1 MESISLIEKIVRK
14 VAPGRSPSFTE
25 AHVLKALELV
35 SSGSGVG
42 RKRLGELLGLNEG
55 VTRTLLRHLKEANLI
70 EVTRRGMKLRE
81 EGKRLL
87 AAFSIFISGG
97 IEVPRSPLTI
107 GPQNFALLVRRAAH
121 RIRSGVE
128 QRDAALKAGA
138 LGATTLIFDG
148 EKLTFPGMQE
158 IQPRTEEVYDLLL
171 SELNPKKGDTIII
184 GTAVDILSA
193 ELGAKTA
200 ALELLKSLKG
210 EAPASTR

>member
-1 MESISLIEKIVRK
+1 LESISLVEKIVRR

-25 AHVLKALELV
+25 AHVLKALELL
-35 SSGSGVG
+35 SSGPSVG

-70 EVTRRGMKLRE
+70 EVMRRGMKLRD

-97 IEVPRSPLTI
+97 TEVPRSQLTL
-107 GPQNFALLVRRAAH
+107 GPQNFALLVRRAGH
-121 RIRSGVE
+121 HVRDGVE

-138 LGATTLIFDG
+138 LGATTLVFDG
-148 EKLTFPGMQE
+148 ERLTLPGMQE
-158 IQPRTEEVYDLLL
+158 IPSRAEEVYDLLL
-171 SELNPKKGDTIII
+171 SRLNPRKGDAIII

-200 ALELLKSLKG
+200 ALELLKSMKG

>member
-87 AAFSIFISGG
+87 AAFSIFMSGG
-97 IEVPRSPLTI
+97 TEVPRSPLTI

-121 RIRSGVE
+121 HIRSGVE
-128 QRDAALKAGA
+128 QRDTALKAGA

-148 EKLTFPGMQE
+148 EKLTLPAVQE
-158 IQPRTEEVYDLLL
+158 IQPRAEEVCDLLL
-171 SELNPKKGDTIII
+171 LRLKPRKGDAIII
-184 GTAVDILSA
+184 GTAVDILLA

-200 ALELLKSLKG
+200 ALELLKSMKG
-210 EAPASTR
+210 EASASTR